1 MGNDSSEERGGVA
14 LVRGTKGMRE
24 GGREKNGRGGDH
36 EVLWEGRMARDAVT
50 TCATRRSHVA
60 GRTTIASQGNDV

>member
-36 EVLWEGRMARDAVT
+36 EVLWEGADGTGRRHHMRDP
-50 TCATRRSHVA
+50 
-60 GRTTIASQGNDV
+60 